1 MMEKGKREQRR
12 TEEDALFNQ
21 MLIWLA
27 VAVVLELI
35 ILLLKKAYVDMAFGT
50 DLALAMMYFFQV
62 FRYVGLVLIVG
73 GVVWLIL
80 NLRGHRSHF
89 APAILIA
96 ASAVLWV
103 ISVLLYY
110 GFDRGASILAYL
122 PPAAAVLILIWFL
135 YQRIFFFS
143 ALVTGCG
150 AAALWLCRLY
160 YDGHPVRVR
169 IIFAAGFVLLGLA
182 MLLAVKVKSSGG
194 KVGPLRVLPEGAPY
208 PVFYLTCAI
217 TAVLMALALL
227 LGSAAAF
234 YLMFVLIGWL
244 FVQAVYFT
252 VKLM

>member
-1 MMEKGKREQRR
+1 MDKGKRERR
-12 TEEDALFNQ
+12 RSDEDAVFNR

-27 VAVVLELI
+27 IALAVELLI
-35 ILLLKKAYVDMAFGT
+35 FLLRRLYVDMAFGV
-50 DLALAMMYFFQV
+50 DLVLVLNGFFSVFSFLGLALTAA
-62 FRYVGLVLIVG
+62 
-73 GVVWLIL
+73 GVVWLAVSARQGRL
-80 NLRGHRSHF
+80 LTL
-89 APAILIA
+89 PAA
-96 ASAVLWV
+96 VTGAVAVLWV

-110 GFDRGASILAYL
+110 FFDTGLQVLLYL

-160 YDGHPVRVR
+160 YDGHPARVR
-169 IIFAAGFVLLGLA
+169 IIFAVGFVLLGLA
-182 MLLAVKVKSSGG
+182 MLAAVKVKSAGG
-194 KVGPLRVLPEGAPY
+194 KIGPVRVLPSDSLY
-208 PVFYLTCAI
+208 PVFYLTCAV
-217 TAVLMALALL
+217 TAVTMALALL
-227 LGSAAAF
+227 LGAAAAF